1 MLEMRRYMAP
11 KHAKMLQEFVDS
23 GDQIAQVDWAGY
35 KSAHIAKTILCK
47 ELAEMGI
54 KNVNIISRRG
64 DVFLVKEGSTK

>member
-35 KSAHIAKTILCK
+35 KSAHIAKTILDK
-47 ELAEMGI
+47 ELGDMGI

-64 DVFLVKEGSTK
+64 DLFLVKEGSTK